1 MKAPIVTTT
10 SRRLR
15 CTLVVAVAAI
25 VSAVALSACGGS
37 ASTATGEL
45 AQARQATANHIHRED
60 RLRRLEARLHRVD
73 HRSGKAHSVP
83 IPTYVAPAP
92 PTVDDGSYYN
102 AAPAPSASPTEGSC
116 GGELSVNSHT
126 SCPFAQNVENAY
138 YAEVGSGSGEV
149 VAYSP
154 VTERDYTM
162 SCSGSPHECTGGDD
176 AAVFFP

>member
-83 IPTYVAPAP
+83 IPTYVAPTP

-102 AAPAPSASPTEGSC
+102 AAPAPTVSTEGSC

>member
-1 MKAPIVTTT
+1 MKAPIVTR

-15 CTLVVAVAAI
+15 CALVVAVAAI

-45 AQARQATANHIHRED
+45 TQARQATANHVHRED
-60 RLRRLEARLHRVD
+60 RLRRLEERLHRID
-73 HRSGKAHSVP
+73 HSGKARAVP
-83 IPTYVAPAP
+83 IPTYVAPA
-92 PTVDDGSYYN
+92 TTTTGDGTYYVP
-102 AAPAPSASPTEGSC
+102 APAPTVSPTAGSC

-126 SCPFAQNVENAY
+126 TCPFAQNVENAY
-138 YAEVGSGSGEV
+138 YAEVGSGPGEV

>member
-1 MKAPIVTTT
+1 MKAPIVTT

-15 CTLVVAVAAI
+15 CTLVVAVVAI

-45 AQARQATANHIHRED
+45 TQARQATANHVHRED

-73 HRSGKAHSVP
+73 HSGKARSVP
-83 IPTYVAPAP
+83 IPTYITPAP
-92 PTVDDGSYYN
+92 PTVDDGTYYN
-102 AAPAPSASPTEGSC
+102 PAPAPTAASTGGSC
-116 GGELSVNSHT
+116 GGELSVNSNT

-176 AAVFFP
+176 AAIFFP